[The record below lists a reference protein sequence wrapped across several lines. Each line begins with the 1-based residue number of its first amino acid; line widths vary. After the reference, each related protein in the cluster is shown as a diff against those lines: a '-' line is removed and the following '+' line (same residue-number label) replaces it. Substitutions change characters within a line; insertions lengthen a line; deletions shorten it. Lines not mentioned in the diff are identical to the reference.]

1 MRKLMSIFASVVALL
16 STSPAAVALD
26 PIVQKSAPVMG
37 TVTIAAPSQALSFAR
52 FENNGQPALML
63 VGNYQNSLV
72 QGKDISTL
80 FGARIDDPVT
90 LLQQHTYEKIQLAAL
105 DNSVLEVVEVPV
117 SELLMPVALTDNHIA
132 AGTNFPAHAEEATVE
147 DGPFLFPKRVVP
159 TNARSF
165 LSAGKG
171 LLDFEVELCFVAID
185 TVSLTSKQGRV
196 GLLLCNDFT
205 DREKLMH
212 HLDAFDVTSGKG
224 FTTGKSA
231 PGFLPVGNLFVV
243 PKNHRAF
250 SEPLKLELYHNG
262 GLAQQ
267 ATQSDAIWN
276 FDNLLEQIKLRSETS
291 WEYQG
296 EQVSLAVNEEV
307 IDPRTAILAGTP
319 DGTLFKGLSV
329 KFQAL
334 GALDWMLGGWDKPLP
349 YWIVSRYVANAKTE
363 KTFLQ
368 PGDKVE
374 IHVDGLGEITTSIVP

>member
-16 STSPAAVALD
+16 SASPATAALD
-26 PIVQKSAPVMG
+26 PVVKKGTPVMG
-37 TVTIAAPSQALSFAR
+37 AVNIAAPSQALSFAR

-63 VGNYQNSLV
+63 VGSYRDSLV

-80 FGARIDDPVT
+80 FGEYIEDPVN
-90 LLQQHTYEKIQLAAL
+90 LLQKHTYEEIQLAAS
-105 DNSVLEVVEVPV
+105 DNSTLKVIEVPV
-117 SELLMPVALTDNHIA
+117 SELLMPVALTDDHIA

-159 TNARSF
+159 TNARSS
-165 LSAGKG
+165 LSSGKG

-185 TVSLTSKQGRV
+185 TVSLSSKQGRV

-243 PKNHRAF
+243 PKDHRAF
-250 SEPLKLELYHNG
+250 SEPLKLKLYHNG
-262 GLAQQ
+262 ELVQQ

-276 FDNLLEQIKLRSETS
+276 FDELLEQIKLRSETS

-296 EQVSLAVNEEV
+296 EQVSLAVDEET
-307 IDPRTAILAGTP
+307 ISPRTAILAGTP
-319 DGTLFKGLSV
+319 DGTLFKGLPV

-334 GALDWMLGGWDKPLP
+334 GALDWVLGGWDKPLP
-349 YWIVSRYVANAKTE
+349 YWIVGRYVANAKAE
-363 KTFLQ
+363 KIYLQ
-368 PGDKVE
+368 PGDKVD
-374 IHVDGLGEITTSIVP
+374 IQVDGLGEMTTSITP